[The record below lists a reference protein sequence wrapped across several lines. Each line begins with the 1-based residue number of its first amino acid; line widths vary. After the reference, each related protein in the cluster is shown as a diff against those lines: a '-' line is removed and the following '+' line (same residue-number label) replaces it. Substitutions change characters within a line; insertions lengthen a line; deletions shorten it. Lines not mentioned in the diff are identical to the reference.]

1 MKKFEFGLFA
11 LCTLVGGYF
20 GSLFGIAIAI
30 CAFMTIDG
38 LVEEFIGKARN
49 KNVQIRKDEKQC

>member
-11 LCTLVGGYF
+11 MCVLVGGYV

-30 CAFMTIDG
+30 CAFMTVDG
-38 LVEEFIGKARN
+38 LVEEIRKHPHERN
-49 KNVQIRKDEKQC
+49 KLESKEV

>member
-11 LCTLVGGYF
+11 LCALVGGYF

-30 CAFMTIDG
+30 CAFMTVDG
-38 LVEEFIGKARN
+38 LIEEIKHPRGKRE
-49 KNVQIRKDEKQC
+49 IEKKEGK

>member
-11 LCTLVGGYF
+11 LCVLIGGYL
-20 GSLFGIAIAI
+20 GSMFGIAIAI

-38 LVEEFIGKARN
+38 LVEELLKQS
-49 KNVQIRKDEKQC
+49 KIRKMQSITKRDDK